1 MKGLPGLVV
10 KKKEKSGKVTPS
22 PTPPTLGTGKSE
34 KVEKVEV
41 SEKEKGVKRNA
52 DEGVKEGGIEGEE
65 DGAEKKRK
73 IE

>member
-10 KKKEKSGKVTPS
+10 KKKKESTTTKVTPS
-22 PTPPTLGTGKSE
+22 PTPPTLVTGKNE
-34 KVEKVEV
+34 KEEKVEV
-41 SEKEKGVKRNA
+41 SEKGVKRNA
-52 DEGVKEGGIEGEE
+52 DEGVKEGGTEGAG

>member
-1 MKGLPGLVV
+1 LKGLPGLVV

-34 KVEKVEV
+34 KEEKVEV
-41 SEKEKGVKRNA
+41 SEKGVKRNA
-52 DEGVKEGGIEGEE
+52 DEGVKEGGTEGAG